1 MIAVIV
7 ALGLAL
13 VAALA
18 ALAATRRDLT
28 RSRDALA
35 HLRAYHEER
44 TQRPNVLSHE
54 LRTPLTVVQGSAEL
68 LLEESPGPLNDLQ
81 REFVSTI
88 AENSHQVIE
97 MANDLLEEARIESEL
112 FNMHVERVEVRGLVR
127 ECVHTLRRVHKAP
140 IRLDSRGAPVHLVMD
155 PALMRQAVTNLINNA
170 ARHAGEGVTITVS
183 VLDGEETVTLA
194 VSDDGGGMT
203 QEERAALFVPFATGG
218 SRRPGTGLGMMITQR
233 IVELHGG
240 RVLVDTIARRGT
252 TVYLVLPRHWEP
264 GAGEGTGGAGGS
276 AGSTP
281 GGTGLR
287 RRTGGRADTDEGGT
301 GKWA

>member
-1 MIAVIV
+1 MHILLAATFLCLIIA
-7 ALGLAL
+7 
-13 VAALA
+13 VAALV
-18 ALAATRRDLT
+18 ATRRDLR

-44 TQRPNVLSHE
+44 SARPNVLSHE

-68 LLEESPGPLNDLQ
+68 LLEESPGPLNALQ

-112 FNMHVERVEVRGLVR
+112 FNMHPERVEIRQLVR
-127 ECVHTLRRVHKAP
+127 ECVRNLRRVHKAP
-140 IRLDSRGAPVHLVMD
+140 IRLDSRGAPVHLVVD

-194 VSDDGGGMT
+194 VSDDGEGMT
-203 QEERAALFVPFATGG
+203 PEERAALFVPFATGG

-240 RVLVDTIARRGT
+240 RVLVDSIARRGT
-252 TVYLVLPRHWEP
+252 TVYLVLPLRWQP
-264 GAGEGTGGAGGS
+264 GVDGDAGGAD
-276 AGSTP
+276 A
-281 GGTGLR
+281 
-287 RRTGGRADTDEGGT
+287 GRAPVGRGNGDEGGK
-301 GKWA
+301 GERG

>member
-1 MIAVIV
+1 MWVAMGVLSV
-7 ALGLAL
+7 ALVLA
-13 VAALA
+13 VAALV
-18 ALAATRRDLT
+18 ATRRDL
-28 RSRDALA
+28 RHSRDALA

-44 TQRPNVLSHE
+44 SARPNVLSHE

-68 LLEESPGPLNDLQ
+68 LLEESPGPLNALQ

-112 FNMHVERVEVRGLVR
+112 FNMHPERVEIRQLVR
-127 ECVHTLRRVHKAP
+127 ECVRTLRRVHKAP
-140 IRLDSRGAPVHLVMD
+140 IRLDSRGAPVHLVVD

-194 VSDDGGGMT
+194 VSDDGEGMT
-203 QEERAALFVPFATGG
+203 PEEKASLFVPFATGG

-240 RVLVDTIARRGT
+240 RVLVDSIARRGT
-252 TVYLVLPRHWEP
+252 TVYLVLPLRWQP
-264 GAGEGTGGAGGS
+264 GAGSGPDRVAPGQES
-276 AGSTP
+276 AGVGS
-281 GGTGLR
+281 G
-287 RRTGGRADTDEGGT
+287 DEGGK
-301 GKWA
+301 GEQD

>member
-1 MIAVIV
+1 MWVAMGVLSV
-7 ALGLAL
+7 ALVLA
-13 VAALA
+13 VAALV
-18 ALAATRRDLT
+18 ATRRDL
-28 RSRDALA
+28 RHSRDALA

-44 TQRPNVLSHE
+44 SARPNVLSHE

-68 LLEESPGPLNDLQ
+68 LLEESPGPLNALQ

-97 MANDLLEEARIESEL
+97 MANDLLEEARIDSEL
-112 FNMHVERVEVRGLVR
+112 FNMHPERVEIRQLVR
-127 ECVHTLRRVHKAP
+127 ECVRTLRRVHKAP
-140 IRLDSRGAPVHLVMD
+140 IRLDSRGAPVHLVVD

-194 VSDDGGGMT
+194 VSDDGEGMT
-203 QEERAALFVPFATGG
+203 PEERASLFVPFATGG

-240 RVLVDTIARRGT
+240 RVLVDSIARRGT
-252 TVYLVLPRHWEP
+252 TVYLVLPLRWEP
-264 GAGEGTGGAGGS
+264 G
-276 AGSTP
+276 P
-281 GGTGLR
+281 GGDAAGASP
-287 RRTGGRADTDEGGT
+287 GRGSSGRGDGDEGGK
-301 GKWA
+301 GEGV